1 MQHSSGLA
9 QHRLERAKEHFQS
22 AKELLANNHFLDSV
36 SRSYYAVFTAA
47 RAVLATVD
55 KDSAKHSG
63 VISLFDQHFVKTGK
77 ISSDASKIIH
87 EAKEYREKADYADY
101 PEITKEIAGSELV
114 KTERFIQEVERYI
127 EKLDIAGHKK
137 GDV

>member
-1 MQHSSGLA
+1 MRHSSGLV

-47 RAVLATVD
+47 RAVLATED
-55 KDSAKHSG
+55 MDSAKHSG
-63 VISLFDQHFVKTGK
+63 VISLFDKHFIKTGK

-101 PEITKEIAGSELV
+101 PEITKEIADSELV
-114 KTERFIQEVERYI
+114 KADRFIKEIESYI
-127 EKLDIAGHKK
+127 EKLIG
-137 GDV
+137 